1 MYSINCKGRLIDLS
15 TPRIMGIINVT
26 PDSFY
31 DGGVTTSN
39 DAIIQQASAM
49 LNAGASFLDIG
60 GYSSRPGASDVTE
73 AEEIDRVIPAIQAIL
88 KTHPEALISIDTFRS
103 GVASTAIQAG
113 AALVNDIS
121 GGLRDEQML
130 PTVARLQVPYIMM
143 HMRGTPQNMQSLTQY
158 DDVTLDVIRYFSE
171 RISTARDLGIN
182 DLICDPGFGFAK
194 TREQNF
200 QLLKEL
206 KGFRVLDIPLL
217 VGISRKS
224 MIYKTLDT
232 SADQALNGTSFL
244 HGFALQ
250 GGAHILRV
258 HDVSQAME
266 CVRLWEAFP
275 QGD

>member
-1 MYSINCKGRLIDLS
+1 
-15 TPRIMGIINVT
+15 MGIINVT

-49 LNAGASFLDIG
+49 LKAGASFLDIG
-60 GYSSRPGASDVTE
+60 GYSSRPGAANVTQG
-73 AEEIDRVIPAIQAIL
+73 EELERVIPAIEAIL
-88 KTHPEALISIDTFRS
+88 KIYPEALISIDTFRS

-121 GGLRDEQML
+121 GGLQDAQML

-143 HMRGTPQNMQSLTQY
+143 HMRGNPQNMQSLTQY
-158 DDVTLDVIRYFSE
+158 EDVTLEVIRYFSE
-171 RISTARDLGIN
+171 RLFAARDHGIN

-200 QLLKEL
+200 QLLQEL
-206 KGFRVLDIPLL
+206 PGFRVLDSPLL

-232 SADQALNGTSFL
+232 TANQALNGTSFL
-244 HGFALQ
+244 HAFALQ

-258 HDVSQAME
+258 HDVPQAME

-275 QGD
+275 RGD